1 MKGIS
6 RWLTVEGLNLE
17 RFIRRAG
24 EEGISLERLKRRGRR
39 LRLLAKEEDMP
50 RLLALGEQGGWAC
63 WPGRR
68 AGLGRRLDTLLA
80 RWMLPAASLAG
91 LAAVCLG
98 MQVMWQVEII
108 GAGSYQAD
116 VEAFLS
122 GSGIAA
128 PMWKKQVRPAALREQ
143 LEWRYPRIAW
153 VECGWRG
160 GTLQVRLVEGVPAG
174 ESLSISGAG
183 DVVAARGGIVDS
195 VITAAGT
202 AQVKPGEVIA
212 PGQVL
217 IAGQERGENGEL
229 HPVMARGRVLA
240 RVWDKAS
247 IRMLCVETDTAYTGR
262 RQQTW
267 AVQGPWFALAR
278 PAPSPYESQDVR
290 RTTMALGGLFFP
302 FTVVMEERT
311 EVTCVPR
318 QRDMHKLRQEAG
330 AAALRALQKKLEFDD
345 DLVDKWVDYCMID
358 GEVLEAVAYGER
370 LMDVALPRRNQ

>member
-1 MKGIS
+1 MKGIV
-6 RWLTVEGLNLE
+6 RWITVEGLNLE

-24 EEGISLERLKRRGRR
+24 EEGISLQRLKRRGHR
-39 LRLLAKEEDMP
+39 LNLLAREEDMS

-63 WPGRR
+63 QPGGR
-68 AGLGRRLDTLLA
+68 AGLGRRLDALLA
-80 RWMLPAASLAG
+80 RWMLPTAG
-91 LAAVCLG
+91 LACLVAVCLG
-98 MQVMWQVEII
+98 MQVMWQVEIL

-122 GSGIAA
+122 ASGIAA
-128 PMWKKQVRPAALREQ
+128 PMWKHQVQPDNLREQ

-160 GTLQVRLVEGVPAG
+160 GALQIRLVEGVPAG
-174 ESLSISGAG
+174 ESLGISGAG

-202 AQVKPGEVIA
+202 AQVKPGQVIM

-217 IAGQERGENGEL
+217 IAGQERRENGEL
-229 HPVMARGRVLA
+229 RPVMARGKVLA

-247 IRMLCVETDTAYTGR
+247 IRMLCMETDTEYTGR

-267 AVQGPWFALAR
+267 AVHGPWFPLVT

-290 RTTMALGGLFFP
+290 RTTMALGGLFIP
-302 FTVVMEERT
+302 FTVVVEERA
-311 EVTCVPR
+311 EVACVPR
-318 QRDMHKLRQEAG
+318 LRDMEQLRQEAG
-330 AAALRALQKKLEFDD
+330 AAALRALQEKMEFDD
-345 DLVDKWVDYCMID
+345 DLVDKWVDYCMIE